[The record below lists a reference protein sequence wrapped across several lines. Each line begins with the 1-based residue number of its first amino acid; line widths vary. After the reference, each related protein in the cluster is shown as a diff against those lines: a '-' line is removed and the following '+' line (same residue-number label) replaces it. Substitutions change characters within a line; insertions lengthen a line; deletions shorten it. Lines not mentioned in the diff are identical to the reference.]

1 LLELEAPQWSCAQIL
16 PRVPEQALLTMIAD
30 ADHRRWWFM
39 LARGDRAVQVVELAA
54 HDSAEQLARRALL
67 ALEPALAGVERLD
80 VIPIGEFVGVD
91 LQRLLFER
99 PSLARLALH
108 YSLGLGQQRE
118 ALELEHESRAVVV
131 AGATDLAA
139 VTLEAARVSE
149 ALRGHGWQVEST
161 WSPTTSE
168 QPTLLHYSGH
178 GHHVGL
184 AGWRSFIDVP
194 GFGPLTAAGLVAIQ
208 RAPDLVVLGACS
220 AGSSDAEIIDGGM
233 NLAAAFLLAGAE
245 LVVAPSGPV
254 DDETALALAG
264 ELYRDLAAPD
274 QDALVRAL
282 VERQRAE
289 FDEAV
294 IEPGPRSTLRWRAWV
309 P

>member
-1 LLELEAPQWSCAQIL
+1 
-16 PRVPEQALLTMIAD
+16 MIAD
-30 ADHRRWWFM
+30 AERQRWRFL
-39 LARGDRAVQVVELAA
+39 LARGGRAPQVVELAA
-54 HDSAEQLARRALL
+54 DGPAELLARRALL

-80 VIPIGEFVGVD
+80 VIPIGEFVSVD

-99 PSLARLALH
+99 PSLETLVLRF
-108 YSLGLGQQRE
+108 SLGLGPQRE
-118 ALELEHESRAVVV
+118 AHELEPRAAVV

-139 VTLEAARVSE
+139 VTREAGRVAE
-149 ALRGHGWQVEST
+149 TLHGHGWQVDSS
-161 WSPTTSE
+161 WSPTASE

-178 GHHVGL
+178 GHHTGL

-208 RAPDLVVLGACS
+208 RAPNLVVLGACS

-264 ELYRDLAAPD
+264 ELYRTFATLEM
-274 QDALVRAL
+274 DALVRGL
-282 VERQRAE
+282 VELQHAE
-289 FDEAV
+289 FDEAA